1 MSMFNLSIIMN
12 FKIDK
17 ILMISIDISGRLI
30 DLH

>member
-1 MSMFNLSIIMN
+1 MFNLSIIMN